1 MSVVPVAKI
10 ERVEG
15 PAPEARALEQELEVP
30 EEPLRRPGE
39 ELDLVPECRRD
50 QVHERSDGS
59 EQEQPEHDVGKD
71 GPAPPPGGGPLR
83 RGLEVADLID
93 GDVGHVVLRRSDPRS
108 RNETQ
113 VRKKIRQSRPM
124 LVAYA
129 SPVFWNSN
137 RLR

>member
-1 MSVVPVAKI
+1 MSVVPVAKMN
-10 ERVEG
+10 VL
-15 PAPEARALEQELEVP
+15 RAQRQKLVRSNRNSKFP
-30 EEPLRRPGE
+30 KNHCGGPGE
-39 ELDLVPECRRD
+39 ELDLVPERRRD

-59 EQEQPEHDVGKD
+59 EQEQPEHDVGQD
-71 GPAPPPGGGPLR
+71 GPAPAPGGGPLR
-83 RGLEVADLID
+83 SGLEVADLID
-93 GDVGHVVLRRSDPRS
+93 GEVGHVVLRRSDPRS